1 VGEPATETTIED
13 EQLPSRAT
21 SVHLC
26 VDEGCGDR
34 RGAEQ
39 VELGVVHREV
49 QLTFVVEERVAR
61 VVKQNEIVAM
71 AAVEDVGDLSA
82 DLLRARVH
90 ELENWLE
97 PGDVRVA

>member
-1 VGEPATETTIED
+1 
-13 EQLPSRAT
+13 
-21 SVHLC
+21 
-26 VDEGCGDR
+26 
-34 RGAEQ
+34 
-39 VELGVVHREV
+39 V

-61 VVKQNEIVAM
+61 VIKQNEIVAM